1 MQTCTH
7 AYMYDPGSRFAEP
20 PPPPHQWYPRAAG
33 TGPIFPRD
41 CAHFSHM
48 ATQNRQGVTRIPSQ
62 TQPIIGTLDTFQP
75 RLRHE
80 GINNATVTRIAFLI
94 GPVPVSVDPKTEQY
108 DDDDD
113 DDGDGDID
121 AAYPEPPHTA
131 AQANPNPN
139 RTTETRGYCINHWGG
154 GGGPAAP
161 GSCSPPNPVHAP
173 QPAPPW

>member
-1 MQTCTH
+1 
-7 AYMYDPGSRFAEP
+7 MYDPGSRFAEP

-33 TGPIFPRD
+33 H

-48 ATQNRQGVTRIPSQ
+48 AAQNRQGVTRIPSQ
-62 TQPIIGTLDTFQP
+62 TQPILGTLDTFQP

-108 DDDDD
+108 DDD
-113 DDGDGDID
+113 GDGDID

-139 RTTETRGYCINHWGG
+139 RTTETRGYQPLGG
-154 GGGPAAP
+154 SRGAGRTRIMQ
-161 GSCSPPNPVHAP
+161 SPKPRAC
-173 QPAPPW
+173 PPTRSPMVACALAR